1 MAKYE
6 HSNNHYINNDEFYQ
20 AMIKYRKQLLVAE
33 ESGTPKPRTP
43 DYIAECIMKIA
54 NHLSYKPNF
63 SGYTFREEFV
73 LDAIENCLAKVD
85 KFDPDKSNNP
95 FWYFTK
101 ISHNAFVRR
110 ILEERKQTYIKGKIV
125 ASLPFDIFDIQAQ
138 DTDNS
143 YANEFIELLQEHG
156 AYNDVV
162 EKEDQR
168 IAKKKAKK
176 ASQANLT
183 PLFEEDIEALPENE

>member
-20 AMIKYRKQLLVAE
+20 AMIKYRKQILAAE

-125 ASLPFDIFDIQAQ
+125 ESLPFDIFDIQAQ